1 LFKLN
6 TCLVLF
12 NENSIPLKSNF
23 NDKQIQILEVA
34 ETLFAEK
41 GFDGTSIRNIAK
53 VAKINIAMVS
63 YYFGSKER
71 LLESLIVYRTSD
83 LKKQLEN
90 LLLEDLEPIEK
101 INKLIALYIN
111 RINSNRGIYR
121 ILHFEFTSK
130 KREQNL
136 QAFSELKKGNLKSL
150 ETIIEEG
157 QKKGIF
163 RKDVIIPL
171 ITPTILG
178 TFFHFHMN
186 KPFFENLLNLKTE
199 DLYNNYIKTNLTKH
213 IQQTIKA
220 LLIYES

>member
-1 LFKLN
+1 M
-6 TCLVLF
+6 T
-12 NENSIPLKSNF
+12 SNF
-23 NDKQIQILEVA
+23 NDKQIQILQVA

-41 GFDGTSIRNIAK
+41 GFDGTSIRAIAK
-53 VAKINIAMVS
+53 LAQINIAMVS

-71 LLESLIVYRTSD
+71 LLEALLIYRTSD

-90 LLLEDLEPIEK
+90 LLQEDLQPLEK
-101 INKLIALYIN
+101 INKLIELYIS
-111 RINSNRGIYR
+111 RISSNKGIYR
-121 ILHFEFTSK
+121 ILHFEFSSK

-136 QAFSELKKGNLKSL
+136 EVFTELRKGNLKAL
-150 ETIIEEG
+150 ESIIKEG
-157 QKKGIF
+157 QQKGIF

-186 KPFFENLLNLKTE
+186 KSFFQNLLQLHTE
-199 DLYNNYIKTNLTKH
+199 DLYNNYIKTNLTQH

>member
-1 LFKLN
+1 M
-6 TCLVLF
+6 
-12 NENSIPLKSNF
+12 KSNF
-23 NDKQIQILEVA
+23 NDKQIIILEVA

-53 VAKINIAMVS
+53 EAKINIAMVS
-63 YYFGSKER
+63 YYFGSKEK
-71 LLESLIVYRTSD
+71 LLESLILYRTSD
-83 LKKQLEN
+83 LKIQLDN
-90 LLLEDLEPIEK
+90 LIIEDLEPTEK
-101 INKLIALYIN
+101 INKLIELYIN
-111 RINSNRGIYR
+111 RINCNKGIYR

-130 KREQNL
+130 KGDSNL

-150 ETIIEEG
+150 ESIIIEG
-157 QKKGIF
+157 QTKGIF

-186 KPFFENLLNLKTE
+186 KTFFQNLLNLKTE
-199 DLYNNYIKTNLTKH
+199 DLYNNYIKTNLTLH

>member
-1 LFKLN
+1 MN
-6 TCLVLF
+6 SDF
-12 NENSIPLKSNF
+12 NE
-23 NDKQIQILEVA
+23 KQIIILEVA
-34 ETLFAEK
+34 EMLFAEK

-53 VAKINIAMVS
+53 EAKINIAMVS

-71 LLESLIVYRTSD
+71 LLESLILYRTSD
-83 LKKQLEN
+83 LKLQLDN
-90 LLLEDLEPIEK
+90 LIHEDLEPIAK
-101 INKLIALYIN
+101 INKLIELYIN
-111 RINSNRGIYR
+111 RINCNRGIYR

-130 KREQNL
+130 KTESNL
-136 QAFSELKKGNLKSL
+136 QVFSELKKGNLKSL
-150 ETIIEEG
+150 EAIIVEG
-157 QKKGIF
+157 QTKGVF

-186 KPFFENLLNLKTE
+186 KAFFQNLLNLKTE

>member
-1 LFKLN
+1 
-6 TCLVLF
+6 
-12 NENSIPLKSNF
+12 LKTTF
-23 NDKQIQILEVA
+23 TDKQIQILEVA
-34 ETLFAEK
+34 ELLFAEK

-53 VAKINIAMVS
+53 EAKINIAMVS

-71 LLESLIVYRTSD
+71 LLESLIFYRTSD
-83 LKKQLEN
+83 LKNQLEN
-90 LLLEDLEPIEK
+90 LLHEDIEPIEK
-101 INKLIALYIN
+101 INKLIELYIN

-121 ILHFEFTSK
+121 ILHFEFTAK
-130 KREQNL
+130 KRDQNL
-136 QAFSELKKGNLKSL
+136 LAFSELKKGNLKSL
-150 ETIIEEG
+150 EAIIQEG
-157 QKKGIF
+157 QNKGVF

-199 DLYNNYIKTNLTKH
+199 DLYNNYVKTNLTKH

-220 LLIYES
+220 LLIYEN